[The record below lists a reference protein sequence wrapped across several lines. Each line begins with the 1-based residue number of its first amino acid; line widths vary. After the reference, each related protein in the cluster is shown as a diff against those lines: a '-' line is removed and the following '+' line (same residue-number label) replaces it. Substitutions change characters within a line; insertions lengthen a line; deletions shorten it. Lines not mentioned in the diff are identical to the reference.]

1 MVHIKKIYLQKKIFK
16 VKVIQASKGKK
27 KIRNSVQLTSSLY
40 LVLYTSKVKISLKGN
55 SYKVSYVF
63 SMKIL

>member
-1 MVHIKKIYLQKKIFK
+1 MVHIKKVYLQKKIFK

-55 SYKVSYVF
+55 SCKVSYIFNV
-63 SMKIL
+63 KIL

>member
-1 MVHIKKIYLQKKIFK
+1 MVHIKNIYLQKKIFK